1 MATGRNNNMRST
13 VSLTKAA
20 DYERDNVYKAVKT
33 LLEPLG
39 GIEKF
44 VSPGQKV
51 LLKPNLLGTFS
62 PEMAATTHPSIIYAV
77 AKQIQEAGAT
87 VLIGDSPGIGDFKTV
102 LKKTGT
108 QAVIDELGLQ
118 AVDFSA
124 RADYHDE
131 HNLVGKSIE
140 LAAVFKDVD
149 VVITLPKLKTH
160 AQMTFTGAL
169 KNQFGCVPGLDKAK
183 YHYKLKTRDWLAELM
198 IDINLIVKPDLAI
211 MDAITGMEGPGPS
224 GGDPRHIGVLIA
236 SDDLAA
242 VDIIA
247 CSIINLPPENVPV
260 SAAAAR
266 RGYGIADLSH
276 VNIVGEAWQQFEIT
290 SYKKVEHLDN
300 VLKIVPLPKF
310 IMDWMQRYWSPRPK
324 IIAKKCIKCMKCH
337 DVCPTEPPSI
347 NPNKSWSADAKS
359 CIKCYCC
366 HEFCPVKAIDLP
378 PTLMERLS
386 PERLVPAMTGFYYG
400 LINRFRSSHS
410 SDK

>member
-1 MATGRNNNMRST
+1 MQST
-13 VSLTKAA
+13 VSLISAG
-20 DYERDNVYKAVKT
+20 DYDRDNVYSAVKK
-33 LLEPLG
+33 LLELLG

-44 VSPGQKV
+44 VSPGQNV
-51 LLKPNLLGTFS
+51 LLKPNLLGVFP
-62 PEMAATTHPSIIYAV
+62 PEMAATTHPAIIYAV

-108 QAVIDELGLQ
+108 QAVIDELDLQ
-118 AVDFSA
+118 AIDFSN
-124 RADYHDE
+124 RAEYHAE
-131 HNLVGKSIE
+131 HNMIGKSIE
-140 LAAVFKDVD
+140 LAAIFKDVD

-198 IDINLIVKPDLAI
+198 IDINLLVKPDLAI

-224 GGDPRHIGVLIA
+224 GGDPRHIGALIA

-247 CSIINLPPENVPV
+247 CNIIHLPPETVPV

-266 RGYGIADLSH
+266 RGYGATELNHIN
-276 VNIVGEAWQQFEIT
+276 VVGETWQQFELPD
-290 SYKKVEHLDN
+290 YKKVEQLIN
-300 VLKIVPLPKF
+300 ILSIMPFPKF
-310 IMDWMQRYWSPRPK
+310 IMEGLQRYWSPRPK
-324 IIAKKCIKCMKCH
+324 IIADKCIKCMKCH
-337 DVCPTEPPSI
+337 AVCPTEPPSI
-347 NPNKSWSADAKS
+347 NPHKSWRADAKT

-378 PTLMERLS
+378 PTLMERFS
-386 PERLVPAMTGFYYG
+386 PEKIVPLLTGFYYN
-400 LINRFRSSHS
+400 LVNRLRHKDSP
-410 SDK
+410 K

>member
-1 MATGRNNNMRST
+1 MRST

-20 DYERDNVYKAVKT
+20 DYDRDTVYNAVKT
-33 LLEPLG
+33 LLETLG

-44 VSPGQKV
+44 VAPGQRV
-51 LLKPNLLGTFS
+51 LLKPNLLGVFK
-62 PEMAATTHPSIIYAV
+62 PEMAATTHPAIVYAV

-102 LKKTGT
+102 LKITGM
-108 QAVIDELGLQ
+108 QAVIDELRLQ
-118 AVDFSA
+118 AVDFTP
-124 RADYHDE
+124 RAEYHDE
-131 HNLVGKSIE
+131 QNLIGKSIE
-140 LAAVFKDVD
+140 LAAIFKDVD

-198 IDINLIVKPDLAI
+198 VDINLIVKPSLAI

-236 SDDLAA
+236 SADLAA

-247 CSIINLPPENVPV
+247 CSIINLPPETVPV
-260 SAAAAR
+260 SAAAAH
-266 RGYGIADLSH
+266 RGYGVADLSH
-276 VNIVGEAWQQFEIT
+276 IDIVGEVWQQFEIAD
-290 SYKKVEHLDN
+290 YKKVEHLVN
-300 VLKIVPLPKF
+300 ILKLMPLPKF
-310 IMDWMQRYWSPRPK
+310 LMDWMQRYWSPRPK
-324 IIAKKCIKCMKCH
+324 IIADKCIKCMKCR

-347 NPNKSWSADAKS
+347 DPTKNWNADAKT

-378 PTLMERLS
+378 PTLLERFS
-386 PERLVPAMTGFYYG
+386 PEKIVPTMTGFYYS
-400 LINRFRSSHS
+400 LINRFKRS
-410 SDK
+410 